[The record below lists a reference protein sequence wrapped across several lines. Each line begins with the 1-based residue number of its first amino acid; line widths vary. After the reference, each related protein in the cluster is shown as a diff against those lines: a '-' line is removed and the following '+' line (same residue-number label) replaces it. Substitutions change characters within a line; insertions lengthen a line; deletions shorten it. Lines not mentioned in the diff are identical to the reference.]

1 MVSGNKNYSE
11 SAAYAPMKNHPVV
24 LVLEKY
30 LIKYFHELME
40 KDVRSLSKFSF
51 KSLFFFKIG
60 WKHGRME
67 KI

>member
-11 SAAYAPMKNHPVV
+11 SAAYAPPMKNHPVV

-40 KDVRSLSKFSF
+40 KDVRYF
-51 KSLFFFKIG
+51 
-60 WKHGRME
+60 
-67 KI
+67 